1 MFQQV
6 WSSFTHNI
14 NRVIHSTSGA
24 WSISDQYI
32 RNPVVQGCI
41 HRRSKY
47 MEIKIGKHT
56 IGPGHPTYFIADVAA
71 NHDGD
76 LERAKLL
83 IHLAQQAGADA
94 AKFQNFRAP
103 KIVSDYGFTHMD
115 GQFSHQASWK
125 KSVFQ
130 VYTEASIPFEWT
142 TILKEECDKVGLDY
156 FSAPYDFEAIDMLDP
171 YVQMYKAGSGE
182 IDWIEALE
190 RMASKGKPF
199 FVATGASTIGEVQ
212 RAVHA
217 ILKINPQ
224 LVLMQCNTNYTAS
237 PQNYDH
243 LHLNVLKTYATMFPE
258 VILGLSDHTH
268 ALAPVLGAVTLG
280 ARVIERHFTDNNE
293 RQGPDHKFA
302 MDPAGWTRM
311 VEETRLLERALGSP
325 DKFVAGNEVDTAIV
339 QRRCL
344 RAARDIQAG
353 EVFTRE
359 MIDVL
364 RPATPGAIKP
374 NQIPAVLG
382 TRALQ
387 DIPFGKELRWTD
399 LGA

>member
-1 MFQQV
+1 
-6 WSSFTHNI
+6 
-14 NRVIHSTSGA
+14 
-24 WSISDQYI
+24 
-32 RNPVVQGCI
+32 
-41 HRRSKY
+41 
-47 MEIKIGKHT
+47 MEIKIGSHT
-56 IGPGHPTYFIADVAA
+56 IGTQHPTYFIADIAA

-76 LERAKLL
+76 LERAKML
-83 IHLAQQAGADA
+83 IRLAKQAGANA

-103 KIVSDYGFTHMD
+103 NIVSDYGFTHMD
-115 GQFSHQASWK
+115 SQVSHQATWK

-142 TILKEECDKVGLDY
+142 PILKQACDEVGIDF
-156 FSAPYDFEAIDMLDP
+156 FSAPYDFEAIDMLDQ

-199 FVATGASTIGEVQ
+199 FVATGASDIGEVQ
-212 RAVHA
+212 RAVHS
-217 ILKINPQ
+217 ILKINPR

-237 PQNYDH
+237 PDNYDH
-243 LHLNVLKTYATMFPE
+243 LHINVLRTYATMFPD
-258 VILGLSDHTH
+258 VTLGLSDHTH

-280 ARVIERHFTDNNE
+280 ARVIERHFTDSNE

-302 MDPAGWTRM
+302 MNPQKWANM
-311 VEETRLLERALGSP
+311 VDETRLLERSLGGA
-325 DKFVAGNEVDTAIV
+325 DKFVAGNEIDTAII

-344 RAARDIQAG
+344 RAARNIQAG
-353 EVFTRE
+353 ESLTRE

-374 NQIPAVLG
+374 HEISAVVG
-382 TRALQ
+382 KRALV
-387 DIPFGKELRWTD
+387 DFPKGKELRWTD
-399 LGA
+399 LGD

>member
-1 MFQQV
+1 
-6 WSSFTHNI
+6 
-14 NRVIHSTSGA
+14 
-24 WSISDQYI
+24 
-32 RNPVVQGCI
+32 
-41 HRRSKY
+41 
-47 MEIKIGKHT
+47 MEIKIGSHT
-56 IGPGHPTYFIADVAA
+56 IGPGHPTYFIADIAA

-76 LERAKLL
+76 LERAKMLVR
-83 IHLAQQAGADA
+83 LAKQAGADA

-103 KIVSDYGFTHMD
+103 HIVSDYGFTHMD
-115 GQFSHQASWK
+115 GQVSHQAAWK

-142 TILKEECDKVGLDY
+142 PVLKKACDQVGIDF

-171 YVQMYKAGSGE
+171 YVEMYKAGSGE
-182 IDWIEALE
+182 IDWIEALA

-199 FVATGASTIGEVQ
+199 FVATGASDIGEVQ

-224 LVLMQCNTNYTAS
+224 LVLMQCNTNYTAD
-237 PQNYDH
+237 PNNYDH
-243 LHLNVLKTYATMFPE
+243 LHVNVIKTYATMFPD

-280 ARVIERHFTDNNE
+280 ARVIERHFTDRND

-302 MDPAGWTRM
+302 MDPQKWAVM
-311 VEETRLLERALGSP
+311 VEETRLLERSLGSA
-325 DKFVAGNEVDTAIV
+325 DKFVAGNEVETAII

-344 RAARDIQAG
+344 RAARDIKTG
-353 EVFTRE
+353 EIITRE

-364 RPATPGAIKP
+364 RPATPGAVKP
-374 NQIPAVLG
+374 DEIGAVIG
-382 TRALQ
+382 KRAVMDMPL
-387 DIPFGKELRWTD
+387 GKELRWTS
-399 LGA
+399 LGE